1 MWKNGDAKSIL
12 YRKECSRYNGIDIHS
27 IFNTVYNHF
36 HIFAD
41 TSFIYEKF
49 VCPDSCW
56 VFFCLTEVYVCV
68 CVRQQKQDTYNSIRF
83 NTHCIFTYNVFAM
96 LSLRL
101 LASSPILL
109 PPTFLNAVAV
119 HFSFLFDAVVK
130 HKRMK
135 KCRKCHCIYKYN
147 ITM

>member
-1 MWKNGDAKSIL
+1 MQRAYYIEKNALDIMASIYTQSL
-12 YRKECSRYNGIDIHS
+12 IPFTI
-27 IFNTVYNHF
+27 IFTFSPTHLLSMRSLCAPTLAGF
-36 HIFAD
+36 
-41 TSFIYEKF
+41 
-49 VCPDSCW
+49 
-56 VFFCLTEVYVCV
+56 FFCLTEVYVCV